1 MRKFA
6 SNTSPHS
13 LLVGTV
19 CKRKKHKK
27 SQKLKKTP
35 KKIRVP
41 HSATGKVI
49 LCIAALYEIR
59 TKTWKIVKTTR
70 HCILVT

>member
-6 SNTSPHS
+6 SNTSPHRI
-13 LLVGTV
+13 GTV
-19 CKRKKHKK
+19 TQYEKEKNTKITQK
-27 SQKLKKTP
+27 SQKL

-41 HSATGKVI
+41 HSSTGKVI
-49 LCIAALYEIR
+49 LYIAALYEIR
-59 TKTWKIVKTTR
+59 TKTWKIVKITR

>member
-1 MRKFA
+1 MWKFA

-19 CKRKKHKK
+19 KEKKHKK

-35 KKIRVP
+35 KKNRVP
-41 HSATGKVI
+41 HSSTGKVI
-49 LCIAALYEIR
+49 LYIAALYEIR
-59 TKTWKIVKTTR
+59 TKTWKIVKITR